1 MNIMRPLTFFDHLRQ
16 DLAYGFRGLARN
28 PGFAAVVIL
37 TLALGIG
44 ANTAIFSV
52 VHGVLMRPLPYRA
65 PERLVIV
72 HQAAPKIG
80 DDSFGFSVPDF
91 TDFRERT
98 RAFSALS
105 EYHSM
110 WFILLGRPDP
120 ERVQTAV
127 VSDNF
132 FDTLGVKPLLGRT
145 FRPGE
150 DKQGAAPV
158 LVLSYN
164 YWQKSFAGDPN
175 IVGQV
180 FQMNDKPH
188 TVVGVLPP
196 LPAFPNLDQVF
207 MPAAAC
213 PFRGADRVLTNR
225 NGRIISH
232 VFARLKDGTTPAQ
245 ALDDARRIGSELAKA
260 YPQNYP
266 VAEGYTVRIQSI
278 AEAFTGRSR
287 TPLLVLL
294 ATSGFVL
301 LIACANV
308 ANLSLSR
315 LVLREHEL
323 AMRVALGAGRGRILQ
338 QLITENLLLA
348 AFGGL
353 AGLAL
358 AAWGLDALTAYAAA
372 FLPRADEIGISTPV
386 LLFTAAV
393 SLLTGLLF
401 GSWPRLPGS
410 GALSGRLKDGS
421 RGAGMHGGRLRG
433 VLIVGQVAVS
443 VPLLVGAAL
452 AARSLLQLQQVDPGV
467 ETNRVLAVDLSLNFT
482 RYNTFEKRLDFWDRN
497 RNEIARLPGV
507 ESVAVSGTVPLNGL
521 ANNPTTFAIEH
532 RDVQPNAPSVAA
544 FVLISSEDYFK
555 TVGQPLLRGRVFNAG
570 DTRDAPQVAIV
581 NQSLASH
588 FWPTEDP
595 VGRRIS
601 FDNGQNWATIV
612 GVVANAREQIDAQ
625 PQDEIHLPLR
635 AGNALTAGSLVVR
648 THAAPGTLSS
658 GVREAIRRVDP
669 EQPIT
674 RIETLEQVRTRALA
688 SPTLIATLL
697 GLFALLALIIT
708 AAGIGGVLAFS
719 VNQRTQEIGIRMALG
734 ASRGTVLKMVLR
746 QGLTLVMLGL
756 SGGTIGALFLVHL
769 MKEVLYGVSPTDPLT
784 FIAVAVVLLCVA
796 VVACIM
802 PARRATMVNPIA
814 ALRAN

>member
-1 MNIMRPLTFFDHLRQ
+1 MKNRILRFFDHLRQ
-16 DLAYGFRGLARN
+16 DCSYGLRGIVRN

-37 TLALGIG
+37 TLGLGIG

-52 VHGVLMRPLPYRA
+52 VHGVLMRPLPYKA
-65 PERLVIV
+65 PQRLVIL

-80 DDSFGFSVPDF
+80 EDSFGFSVPDF
-91 TDFRERT
+91 TDFREKT
-98 RAFSALS
+98 RAFSSLS

-110 WFILLGRPDP
+110 WFILLGRPEP
-120 ERVQTAV
+120 ERVQTGV

-132 FDTLGVKPLLGRT
+132 FDTLGVKPLLGRA
-145 FRPGE
+145 FLPGE

-158 LVLSYN
+158 LLLSYN
-164 YWQKSFAGDPN
+164 FWKKSFAGDPN
-175 IVGQV
+175 VVGQV

-188 TVVGVLPP
+188 TVVGILPP

-232 VFARLKDGTTPAQ
+232 VFARLKSGVTESQAAADAQ
-245 ALDDARRIGSELAKA
+245 RVGIELANA

-266 VAEGYTVRIQSI
+266 TSDGYVVRMQSVT
-278 AEAFTGRSR
+278 EAFTGRSR
-287 TPLLVLL
+287 TPLYVLL
-294 ATSGFVL
+294 ATSAFVL

-315 LVLREHEL
+315 LVLRDHEL

-338 QLITENLLLA
+338 QLITENILLA
-348 AFGGL
+348 ALGGI

-358 AAWGLDALTAYAAA
+358 ASWGLDALKSYAAA
-372 FLPRADEIGISTPV
+372 FLPRADEIRISAPV
-386 LLFTAAV
+386 LIFTAAI

-401 GSWPRLPGS
+401 GSWARLPGI
-410 GALSGRLKDGS
+410 GAIFGTLKDGA
-421 RGAGMHGGRLRG
+421 RGSVQSGRMRG
-433 VLIVGQVAVS
+433 LLIIGQVAVS

-452 AARSLLQLQQVDPGV
+452 AARTLVQLHQVDPGV
-467 ETNRVLAVDLSLNFT
+467 DTNRVVAASLSLNFT
-482 RYNTFEKRLDFWDRN
+482 KYNTFEKRLDFWDRN
-497 RNEIARLPGV
+497 LNEIRQLPPV
-507 ESVAVSGTVPLNGL
+507 ESVAVSGSIPLNGL

-532 RDVQPNAPSVAA
+532 RDVQANSASAAA

-555 TVGQPLLRGRVFNAG
+555 TVGQPLLRGRFFQSG
-570 DTRDAPQVAIV
+570 DTRETPQVAII
-581 NQSLASH
+581 NQSLASRY
-588 FWPTEDP
+588 WPGQDP
-595 VGRRIS
+595 VGQRIT
-601 FDNGQNWATIV
+601 FDNGDHWATIV
-612 GVVANAREQIDAQ
+612 GVVANARSQIDSA

-635 AGNALTAGSLVVR
+635 AGNALNAGSLVVR
-648 THAAPGTLSS
+648 TH
-658 GVREAIRRVDP
+658 GVPDGLRHELREAIRRVDP
-669 EQPIT
+669 QQPVT

-688 SPTLIATLL
+688 SPTLIASLL
-697 GLFALLALIIT
+697 GLFAFLALVIT

-734 ASRGTVLKMVLR
+734 ASRSTVLQMVLR
-746 QGLTLVMLGL
+746 QGLVLVLIGL
-756 SGGTIGALFLVHL
+756 AGGTVGTLFLVRL

-784 FIAVAVVLLCVA
+784 FLAVAAVLLAVA
-796 VVACIM
+796 ALACLL
-802 PARRATMVNPIA
+802 PARRATMVNPIT

>member
-1 MNIMRPLTFFDHLRQ
+1 MNYKLLNFFDHLRQ
-16 DLAYGFRGLARN
+16 DLAYGVRGLTRN

-65 PERLVIV
+65 PEQLVLL
-72 HQAAPKIG
+72 HQAALKIG

-120 ERVQTAV
+120 ERVQTGV

-132 FDTLGVKPLLGRT
+132 FDLLGVKPLFGRT
-145 FRPGE
+145 FQPGE

-164 YWQKSFAGDPN
+164 FWQKSFAGDPN
-175 IVGQV
+175 VVGQV

-213 PFRGADRVLTNR
+213 PFRGRDRVLTNR
-225 NGRIISH
+225 GARIISH
-232 VFARLKDGTTPAQ
+232 VFARLKDGVTPAQ
-245 ALDDARRIGSELAKA
+245 ALDDAQRVGAELSKQ
-260 YPQNYP
+260 YPADYP
-266 VAEGYTVRIQSI
+266 TAEGYTVRVQSVT
-278 AEAFTGRSR
+278 EAFTGRSR
-287 TPLLVLL
+287 TPLFVLL

-315 LVLREHEL
+315 LVLRDHEL

-348 AFGGL
+348 ALGGF

-358 AAWGLDALTAYAAA
+358 ASWGLDALTSYAAA
-372 FLPRADEIGISTPV
+372 FLPRADEIRISTPV

-410 GALSGRLKDGS
+410 GIFGTLKDGA
-421 RGAGMHGGRLRG
+421 RGAGAHGGRLRG
-433 VLIVGQVAVS
+433 LLIIGQVAIS

-467 ETNRVLAVDLSLNFT
+467 ETNRVLAANLSLNFT
-482 RYNTFEKRLDFWDRN
+482 RYDTFEKRLDFWDRN
-497 RNEIARLPGV
+497 MNEIARLPGV
-507 ESVAVSGTVPLNGL
+507 ETVAVSGSVPLNGL
-521 ANNPTTFAIEH
+521 ASNPTTFAIEH
-532 RDVQPNAPSVAA
+532 RDLQPNSPSASA
-544 FVLISSEDYFK
+544 FVLISSEEYFK
-555 TVGQPLLRGRVFNAG
+555 TVGEPLLRGRVFNSG
-570 DTRDAPQVAIV
+570 DKQQAPQVAIV
-581 NQSLASH
+581 NQSLASR
-588 FWPTEDP
+588 FWPAEDP
-595 VGRRIS
+595 VGQRIT
-601 FDNGQNWATIV
+601 FDDGATWTTIV
-612 GVVANAREQIDAQ
+612 GVVANARQQIDAP
-625 PQDEIHLPLR
+625 PQDEMHLPLR
-635 AGNALTAGSLVVR
+635 AGNALTAGSLMVR
-648 THAAPGTLSS
+648 VHGAPGTLRKD
-658 GVREAIRRVDP
+658 VREAICRVDP
-669 EQPIT
+669 QQPVT

-688 SPTLIATLL
+688 APTLIATLL
-697 GLFALLALIIT
+697 GLFALLALVIT

-746 QGLTLVMLGL
+746 QGLTLVLLGL
-756 SGGTIGALFLVHL
+756 AGGTIGALFLVRL

-784 FIAVAVVLLCVA
+784 FIGVAMVLLSVAVL
-796 VVACIM
+796 ACIL

>member
-1 MNIMRPLTFFDHLRQ
+1 
-16 DLAYGFRGLARN
+16 
-28 PGFAAVVIL
+28 VV
-37 TLALGIG
+37 
-44 ANTAIFSV
+44 
-52 VHGVLMRPLPYRA
+52 
-65 PERLVIV
+65 
-72 HQAAPKIG
+72 
-80 DDSFGFSVPDF
+80 
-91 TDFRERT
+91 
-98 RAFSALS
+98 
-105 EYHSM
+105 
-110 WFILLGRPDP
+110 
-120 ERVQTAV
+120 
-127 VSDNF
+127 
-132 FDTLGVKPLLGRT
+132 
-145 FRPGE
+145 
-150 DKQGAAPV
+150 
-158 LVLSYN
+158 
-164 YWQKSFAGDPN
+164 
-175 IVGQV
+175 
-180 FQMNDKPH
+180 
-188 TVVGVLPP
+188 PP

-213 PFRGADRVLTNR
+213 PFRGAERVLTNR

-232 VFARLKDGTTPAQ
+232 VFARLKDGATPAQ
-245 ALDDARRIGSELAKA
+245 ALADAQRIGSELSKA

-266 VAEGYTVRIQSI
+266 IAEGYTVRIQSI
-278 AEAFTGRSR
+278 TEAFTGRSR
-287 TPLLVLL
+287 TPLFVLL

-315 LVLREHEL
+315 LVLRDHEL

-348 AFGGL
+348 ALGGV

-372 FLPRADEIGISTPV
+372 FLPRVDEIGISTPV

-410 GALSGRLKDGS
+410 GALFGTLKDGA
-421 RGAGMHGGRLRG
+421 RGAGTHGGRLRG
-433 VLIVGQVAVS
+433 LLIVGQVAVS

-467 ETNRVLAVDLSLNFT
+467 ETNRVVAADLSLNFT

-497 RNEIARLPGV
+497 MSEIARLPGV

-532 RDVQPNAPSVAA
+532 QDAQPNAPSAA
-544 FVLISSEDYFK
+544 GFVLISSEAYFK
-555 TVGQPLLRGRVFNAG
+555 TVGQPLLRGRAFSAG

-581 NQSLASH
+581 NQSLASR
-588 FWPTEDP
+588 FWPMEDP
-595 VGRRIS
+595 VGRRIT
-601 FDNGQNWATIV
+601 FDNGQNWTTIV
-612 GVVANAREQIDAQ
+612 GVVANARQQIDAQ

-635 AGNALTAGSLVVR
+635 AGNALTAGSLMVR
-648 THAAPGTLSS
+648 THGAPGTLRS
-658 GVREAIRRVDP
+658 GLREAIRRVDP
-669 EQPIT
+669 QQPIT
-674 RIETLEQVRTRALA
+674 RIETLDQVRTRALA

-697 GLFALLALIIT
+697 GLFALLALVIT

-746 QGLTLVMLGL
+746 QGLTLVLLGL
-756 SGGTIGALFLVHL
+756 AGGTIGALFLVHL
-769 MKEVLYGVSPTDPLT
+769 MKEVLYAVSPTDPLT
-784 FIAVAVVLLCVA
+784 FIAVAIVLLSVA

-802 PARRATMVNPIA
+802 PARRATMVNPIT